1 MTWKKKNL
9 ELLREHKYLKEKILK
24 LQNDIQEKNK
34 KEDEFNQDIDE
45 LNQETE
51 SLVKQINKW
60 QM

>member
-1 MTWKKKNL
+1 MNNL
-9 ELLREHKYLKEKILK
+9 SEKEKILK

-51 SLVKQINKW
+51 NLVKQVNKW